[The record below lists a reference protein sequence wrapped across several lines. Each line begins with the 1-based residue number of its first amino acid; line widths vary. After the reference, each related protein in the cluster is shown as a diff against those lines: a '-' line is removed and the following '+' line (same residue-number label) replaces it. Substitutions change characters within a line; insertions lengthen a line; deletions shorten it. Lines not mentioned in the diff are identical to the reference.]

1 MDSQSFDQ
9 LKSDIHR
16 LLITQL
22 DLEKLSALA
31 NGRAR
36 LAVTG
41 LIQEIIQKEK
51 LLLNSAE
58 KDRLQNALLDEVFG
72 FGPLEPLLKDHTISD
87 ILVNRKDLVY
97 IERLGILEKIDIKFR
112 DDRHLLQ
119 IIDRIVGG
127 VGRRVDESSPMVD
140 ARLPDGSRVNAII
153 PPLALDGPALSIRR
167 FGTEPLTAAKL
178 LDLKSLS
185 PEMQIGRASC

>member
-1 MDSQSFDQ
+1 MDSEN
-9 LKSDIHR
+9 LELVKINVHR
-16 LLITQL
+16 TLLSQL
-22 DLEKLSALA
+22 DLERLSAA
-31 NGRAR
+31 TNGRAKQ
-36 LAVTG
+36 AVVT
-41 LIQEIIQKEK
+41 LIQEIIAKER
-51 LLLNSAE
+51 LLLNSTE
-58 KDRLQNALLDEVFG
+58 KEKIQSDLLDEVFG

-97 IERLGILEKIDIKFR
+97 IERAGVLEKIDVKFR

-153 PPLALDGPALSIRR
+153 PPLS
-167 FGTEPLTAAKL
+167 
-178 LDLKSLS
+178 
-185 PEMQIGRASC
+185 